1 MPPELLILA
10 PSPSAAV
17 NAQLEQRY
25 ACHHAWQVPADERHA
40 WLAERAPAIRAVVTT
55 GALGLNAADMGL
67 LPKLEIVAVNGVGLD
82 GVALDV
88 ARARGIAVT
97 TTPNVLTDDVAD
109 MALALLL
116 ASARHVVAL
125 DRFVRDGGWERREA
139 IAPASTLR
147 GKTAGIFGFGQI
159 GQAIAPRLAAFGI
172 HVRYFQPRAI
182 AGTDVPRAESLLA
195 LAQESDYLIICAPGT
210 PATRKIIDRTVLDAL
225 GPQGTL
231 INIARGALIDEDAL
245 IAALQDGHLGAA
257 GLDVFTDEPR
267 VPKALRALPNVV
279 LTPHVGS
286 LTVETRHAMG
296 QLVVDNLAAHFA
308 GLPLLTPVTLS
319 KSPIERFNQA

>member
-1 MPPELLILA
+1 MPPDILILA

-17 NAQLEQRY
+17 NAQLEQQY
-25 ACHHAWQVPADERHA
+25 TCHHAWQQSPDERHA
-40 WLAERAPAIRAVVTT
+40 WLAGRAPAIRAVVTT
-55 GALGLNAADMGL
+55 GALGLNAVDMGM
-67 LPKLEIVAVNGVGLD
+67 LPALEIVAVNGVGLD

-88 ARARGIAVT
+88 ARQRGIAVT

-109 MALALLL
+109 LALGLLL
-116 ASARHVVAL
+116 ASARHIAAL

-139 IAPASTLR
+139 VAPASSLR

-159 GQAIAPRLAAFGI
+159 GQAIALRLAAFGVI
-172 HVRYFQPRAI
+172 VRYYQPRAI
-182 AGTDVPRAESLLA
+182 AGSSVPRADSLLA
-195 LAQESDYLIICAPGT
+195 LAQESDYLIVCAPGT
-210 PATRKIIDRTVLDAL
+210 PATRQIIGRTVLDAL

-231 INIARGALIDEDAL
+231 INIARGALVDEDAM

-257 GLDVFTDEPR
+257 GLDVFAHEPD
-267 VPKALRALPNVV
+267 VPAALRALPNVV

-308 GLPLLTPVTLS
+308 GQPLLTPV
-319 KSPIERFNQA
+319 

>member
-1 MPPELLILA
+1 MLPELLILA

-17 NAQLEQRY
+17 NAQLEQQY
-25 ACHHAWQVPADERHA
+25 TCHHAWQVPAPERHA
-40 WLAERAPAIRAVVTT
+40 WLALRAAAIRAVVTT
-55 GALGLNAADMGL
+55 GALGLNATDMAL
-67 LPKLEIVAVNGVGLD
+67 LPNLEIVAVNGVGLD
-82 GVALDV
+82 GVALDQ

-109 MALALLL
+109 VALALLL
-116 ASARHVVAL
+116 ASARHIVAL

-139 IAPASTLR
+139 IAPASSLR

-159 GQAIAPRLAAFGI
+159 GQAIALRLAAFGV

-182 AGTDVPRAESLLA
+182 AGTTVPRAASLLA
-195 LAQESDYLIICAPGT
+195 LAQESDYLIVCAPGT
-210 PATRKIIDRTVLDAL
+210 PATRQIIDRSVLDAL

-231 INIARGALIDEDAL
+231 INIARGALIDEVAL

-257 GLDVFTDEPR
+257 GLDVFADEPR
-267 VPKALRALPNVV
+267 VPAALRALPNVV

-308 GLPLLTPVTLS
+308 GLPLRTPV
-319 KSPIERFNQA
+319 P

>member
-17 NAQLEQRY
+17 NAQLERQY
-25 ACHHAWQVPADERHA
+25 TCHHAWQVLADERHA

-55 GALGLNAADMGL
+55 GALGLSDTDMAL
-67 LPKLEIVAVNGVGLD
+67 LPHLEIIAVNGVGLD
-82 GVALDV
+82 GVALDQ

-109 MALALLL
+109 VALALLL
-116 ASARHVVAL
+116 ASARHIVSL

-139 IAPASTLR
+139 IAPASSLR

-159 GQAIAPRLAAFGI
+159 GQAIALRLAAFGI

-182 AGTDVPRAESLLA
+182 AGTSVPRAASLLA
-195 LAQESDYLIICAPGT
+195 LAQESDYLIVCAPGT

-257 GLDVFTDEPR
+257 GLDVFADEPR
-267 VPKALRALPNVV
+267 VPDALRALPNVV

-308 GLPLLTPVTLS
+308 GLPLLTPVT
-319 KSPIERFNQA
+319 

>member
-17 NAQLEQRY
+17 NAQLERQY
-25 ACHHAWQVPADERHA
+25 ACHYAWQVPADERHA
-40 WLAERAPAIRAVVTT
+40 WLAERAPGIRAVVTT
-55 GALGLNAADMGL
+55 GALGLSASDMGL
-67 LPKLEIVAVNGVGLD
+67 LPALEIIAVNGVGLD

-88 ARARGIAVT
+88 ARERGIAVT

-109 MALALLL
+109 VALALLL
-116 ASARHVVAL
+116 ASARHIVSL
-125 DRFVRDGGWERREA
+125 DRFVRDGGWERRVA
-139 IAPASTLR
+139 IAPASSLR

-159 GQAIAPRLAAFGI
+159 GQAIALRLAVFGV

-182 AGTDVPRAESLLA
+182 TGTSVPRAESLLA
-195 LAQESDYLIICAPGT
+195 LAQESDYLFVCAPGT
-210 PATRKIIDRTVLDAL
+210 PATRKIVDRSVLDAL

-231 INIARGALIDEDAL
+231 INIARGALIDEVAL

-257 GLDVFTDEPR
+257 ALDVFADEPR
-267 VPKALRALPNVV
+267 VPAALRALPNVV

-308 GLPLLTPVTLS
+308 GLPLLTPVKL
-319 KSPIERFNQA
+319 

>member
-1 MPPELLILA
+1 MPPDILILA

-17 NAQLEQRY
+17 NAQLEQQY
-25 ACHHAWQVPADERHA
+25 VCHHAWQQAPDERHA
-40 WLAERAPAIRAVVTT
+40 WLAERAPLIRAVVTT
-55 GALGLNAADMGL
+55 GALGLNATDMGL
-67 LPKLEIVAVNGVGLD
+67 LPALEIVAVNGVGLD
-82 GVALDV
+82 GVALDL
-88 ARARGIAVT
+88 ARQRGIAVT

-109 MALALLL
+109 LALGLLL
-116 ASARHVVAL
+116 ASARHIAAL

-139 IAPASTLR
+139 VAPASSLR

-159 GQAIAPRLAAFGI
+159 GQAIALRLAAFGA
-172 HVRYFQPRAI
+172 HVRYYQPRAI
-182 AGTDVPRAESLLA
+182 AGSSVPRAESLLA
-195 LAQESDYLIICAPGT
+195 LAQESDYLIVCAPGT

-231 INIARGALIDEDAL
+231 INIARGALVDEDAM

-257 GLDVFTDEPR
+257 GLDVFAQEPN
-267 VPKALRALPNVV
+267 VPAALRALPNVV

-308 GLPLLTPVTLS
+308 GQPLLTPV
-319 KSPIERFNQA
+319 

>member
-1 MPPELLILA
+1 MLPELLILA

-17 NAQLEQRY
+17 NAQLEQQY
-25 ACHHAWQVPADERHA
+25 TCHHAWQVPAQEHHA
-40 WLAERAPAIRAVVTT
+40 WLAERAPSIRAVVTT
-55 GALGLNAADMGL
+55 GALGLNATDMAL
-67 LPKLEIVAVNGVGLD
+67 LPTLEIVAVNGVGLD
-82 GVALDV
+82 GVALDL
-88 ARARGIAVT
+88 ARERGIAVT

-109 MALALLL
+109 VALALLL
-116 ASARHVVAL
+116 ASARHIVAL

-139 IAPASTLR
+139 IAPASSLR

-159 GQAIAPRLAAFGI
+159 GQAIALRLAAFGI

-182 AGTDVPRAESLLA
+182 AGTSVPRAESLLA
-195 LAQESDYLIICAPGT
+195 LAQESDYLIVCAPGT

-231 INIARGALIDEDAL
+231 INIARGALIDEEAL

-257 GLDVFTDEPR
+257 GLDVFADEPR
-267 VPKALRALPNVV
+267 VPAALRALPNVV

-308 GLPLLTPVTLS
+308 GLPLLTPV
-319 KSPIERFNQA
+319 K

>member
-17 NAQLEQRY
+17 NAQLEQQY
-25 ACHHAWQVPADERHA
+25 TCHHAWQVPADGRHA
-40 WLAERAPAIRAVVTT
+40 WLAQRSPAIRAVVTT
-55 GALGLNAADMGL
+55 GALGLNAGDMAL
-67 LPKLEIVAVNGVGLD
+67 LPHLEIIAVNGVGLD
-82 GVALDV
+82 GVALDQ
-88 ARARGIAVT
+88 ARERGIAVT

-109 MALALLL
+109 LALALLL
-116 ASARHVVAL
+116 ASARHIVAL

-139 IAPASTLR
+139 IAPASSLR

-159 GQAIAPRLAAFGI
+159 GQAIALRLAAFGV
-172 HVRYFQPRAI
+172 HVRYFQPRVI
-182 AGTDVPRAESLLA
+182 MGTSVPRAASLLA
-195 LAQESDYLIICAPGT
+195 LAQESDYLFVCAPGT
-210 PATRKIIDRTVLDAL
+210 PATRQSIDRSVLDAL

-245 IAALQDGHLGAA
+245 IAALQDGRLGSA
-257 GLDVFTDEPR
+257 GLDVFADEPR
-267 VPKALRALPNVV
+267 VPNALRALPNVV

-308 GLPLLTPVTLS
+308 GLPLLTPITL
-319 KSPIERFNQA
+319 

>member
-17 NAQLEQRY
+17 NAQLEQHY

-40 WLAERAPAIRAVVTT
+40 WLVQRAPAIRAVVTT
-55 GALGLNAADMGL
+55 GALGLNATDMAL
-67 LPKLEIVAVNGVGLD
+67 LPHLEIIAVNGVGLD
-82 GVALDV
+82 GVALDQ

-109 MALALLL
+109 VALALLL
-116 ASARHVVAL
+116 ASARHIVSL
-125 DRFVRDGGWERREA
+125 DRFVRDGGWERRVA
-139 IAPASTLR
+139 IAPASSLR

-159 GQAIAPRLAAFGI
+159 GQAIALRLAAFGI

-182 AGTDVPRAESLLA
+182 AGTSVPRAESLLA
-195 LAQESDYLIICAPGT
+195 LAQESDYLFVCAPGT
-210 PATRKIIDRTVLDAL
+210 PATRQSIDRSVLDAL

-257 GLDVFTDEPR
+257 ALDVFADEPR
-267 VPKALRALPNVV
+267 VPNALRTLPNVV

-308 GLPLLTPVTLS
+308 GLPLLTP
-319 KSPIERFNQA
+319 IRR

>member
-1 MPPELLILA
+1 MLPELLILA

-17 NAQLEQRY
+17 NAQLEQHY
-25 ACHHAWQVPADERHA
+25 TCHHAWQVPANERHA
-40 WLAERAPAIRAVVTT
+40 WLAQRASAIRGVVTT
-55 GALGLNAADMGL
+55 GALGLNAADMAL

-88 ARARGIAVT
+88 ARERGIAVT

-109 MALALLL
+109 VALALLL
-116 ASARHVVAL
+116 ASARHIVAL

-139 IAPASTLR
+139 IVPASSLR

-159 GQAIAPRLAAFGI
+159 GQAIALRLAAFGVK
-172 HVRYFQPRAI
+172 VRYFQPRAI
-182 AGTDVPRAESLLA
+182 AGTAVPRAESLLA
-195 LAQESDYLIICAPGT
+195 LAQESDYLIVCAPGT
-210 PATRKIIDRTVLDAL
+210 PATRKIVERSVLNAL

-245 IAALQDGHLGAA
+245 IAALQDGRLGAA
-257 GLDVFTDEPR
+257 GLDVFADEPR
-267 VPKALRALPNVV
+267 VPAALRALPNVV

-296 QLVVDNLAAHFA
+296 QLVLDNLQAHFA
-308 GLPLLTPVTLS
+308 GLPLLTPV
-319 KSPIERFNQA
+319 P

>member
-1 MPPELLILA
+1 MPPDLLILA

-17 NAQLEQRY
+17 NAQLEQHY
-25 ACHHAWQVPADERHA
+25 TCHHAWQVPADERHA
-40 WLAERAPAIRAVVTT
+40 WLAERAPSIRAVVTT
-55 GALGLNAADMGL
+55 GALGLNATDMGL
-67 LPKLEIVAVNGVGLD
+67 LPALEIVAVNGVGLD

-88 ARARGIAVT
+88 ARERGIAVT

-109 MALALLL
+109 VALALLL
-116 ASARHVVAL
+116 ASARHIVAL

-139 IAPASTLR
+139 IAPASSLR

-159 GQAIAPRLAAFGI
+159 GQAIALRLAAFGV

-182 AGTDVPRAESLLA
+182 ADTTVPRAESLLA
-195 LAQESDYLIICAPGT
+195 LAQESDYLIVCAPGT
-210 PATRKIIDRTVLDAL
+210 PATRKIVDRTILDAL

-257 GLDVFTDEPR
+257 GLDVFADEPR
-267 VPKALRALPNVV
+267 VPTALRALPNVV

-308 GLPLLTPVTLS
+308 GLPLLTPV
-319 KSPIERFNQA
+319 KP

>member
-257 GLDVFTDEPR
+257 GLDVFADEPR

>member
-1 MPPELLILA
+1 MLPELLILA

-17 NAQLEQRY
+17 NAQLERHY
-25 ACHHAWQVPADERHA
+25 TCHHAWQVPADERHA

-55 GALGLNAADMGL
+55 GALGLNAADMAL
-67 LPKLEIVAVNGVGLD
+67 LPALEIIAVNGVGLD
-82 GVALDV
+82 GVALDE

-109 MALALLL
+109 VALGLLL
-116 ASARHVVAL
+116 ASARHIVAF

-139 IAPASTLR
+139 IAPASSLR

-159 GQAIAPRLAAFGI
+159 GQAIALRLAAFGVK
-172 HVRYFQPRAI
+172 VRYFQPRAI
-182 AGTDVPRAESLLA
+182 AGTAVPRAESLLA
-195 LAQESDYLIICAPGT
+195 LAQDSDYLFVCAPGT
-210 PATRKIIDRTVLDAL
+210 PATRKIVDRTVLDAL

-245 IAALQDGHLGAA
+245 ISALQDGHLGAA
-257 GLDVFTDEPR
+257 GLDVFAHEPR
-267 VPKALRALPNVV
+267 VPDALRALPNVV

-296 QLVVDNLAAHFA
+296 QLVVDNLRAHFA
-308 GLPLLTPVTLS
+308 GLPLPTPVV
-319 KSPIERFNQA
+319 

>member
-1 MPPELLILA
+1 MLPELLILA

-17 NAQLEQRY
+17 NAQLEQHY
-25 ACHHAWQVPADERHA
+25 TCHHAWQVPADERHA

-55 GALGLNAADMGL
+55 GALGLNAADMAL
-67 LPKLEIVAVNGVGLD
+67 LPALEIIAVNGVGLD
-82 GVALDV
+82 GLALDE

-109 MALALLL
+109 VALGLLL
-116 ASARHVVAL
+116 ASARHIVAL

-139 IAPASTLR
+139 IAPASSLR

-159 GQAIAPRLAAFGI
+159 GQAIALRLAAFGVK
-172 HVRYFQPRAI
+172 VRYFQPRAI

-195 LAQESDYLIICAPGT
+195 LAQDSDYLFVCAPGT
-210 PATRKIIDRTVLDAL
+210 PATRKIVDRTVLDAL
-225 GPQGTL
+225 GSQGTL

-257 GLDVFTDEPR
+257 GLDVFADEPR
-267 VPKALRALPNVV
+267 VPVALRALPNVV

-296 QLVVDNLAAHFA
+296 QLVVDNLRAHFS
-308 GLPLLTPVTLS
+308 GLPLPTPVV
-319 KSPIERFNQA
+319 

>member
-1 MPPELLILA
+1 MPPDLLILA
-10 PSPSAAV
+10 RSPSAAV
-17 NAQLEQRY
+17 NAQLEQHY
-25 ACHHAWQVPADERHA
+25 TCHHAWQVPADERHA

-67 LPKLEIVAVNGVGLD
+67 LPNLEIIAVNGVGLD

-88 ARARGIAVT
+88 ARERGIAVT

-109 MALALLL
+109 VALALLL
-116 ASARHVVAL
+116 ASARHIVSL

-139 IAPASTLR
+139 IAPASSLR

-159 GQAIAPRLAAFGI
+159 GQAIALRLAAFGI

-195 LAQESDYLIICAPGT
+195 LAQESDYLILCAPGT
-210 PATRKIIDRTVLDAL
+210 PATRKIVDRTVLDAL

-231 INIARGALIDEDAL
+231 INIARGALIDEEAL

-257 GLDVFTDEPR
+257 GLDVFADEPR
-267 VPKALRALPNVV
+267 VPNALRALPNVV

-308 GLPLLTPVTLS
+308 GLPLLTQVTL
-319 KSPIERFNQA
+319 

>member
-17 NAQLEQRY
+17 NAQLEQQY
-25 ACHHAWQVPADERHA
+25 TCHHAWQVPADGRHA
-40 WLAERAPAIRAVVTT
+40 WLAQRSPAIRAVVTT
-55 GALGLNAADMGL
+55 GALGLNAGDMAL
-67 LPKLEIVAVNGVGLD
+67 LPHLEIIAVNGVGLD
-82 GVALDV
+82 GVALDQ

-109 MALALLL
+109 VALALLL
-116 ASARHVVAL
+116 ASARHIVAL

-139 IAPASTLR
+139 IAPASSLR

-159 GQAIAPRLAAFGI
+159 GQAIALRLAAFGV
-172 HVRYFQPRAI
+172 HVRYFQPRVI
-182 AGTDVPRAESLLA
+182 MGTSVPRAASLLA
-195 LAQESDYLIICAPGT
+195 LAQESDYLFVCAPGT
-210 PATRKIIDRTVLDAL
+210 PATRQSIDRSVLDAL

-257 GLDVFTDEPR
+257 GLDVFADEPR
-267 VPKALRALPNVV
+267 VPNALRALPNVV

-308 GLPLLTPVTLS
+308 GLPLLTPVKL
-319 KSPIERFNQA
+319 

>member
-1 MPPELLILA
+1 MARL
-10 PSPSAAV
+10 
-17 NAQLEQRY
+17 
-25 ACHHAWQVPADERHA
+25 PA
-40 WLAERAPAIRAVVTT
+40 
-55 GALGLNAADMGL
+55 
-67 LPKLEIVAVNGVGLD
+67 LEIIAVNGVGLD
-82 GVALDV
+82 GVALDA

-109 MALALLL
+109 IALGLLL
-116 ASARHVVAL
+116 ASARHIAAL

-139 IAPASTLR
+139 IAPASSLR

-159 GQAIAPRLAAFGI
+159 GQAIALRLAVFGV

-195 LAQESDYLIICAPGT
+195 LAQESDYLIVCAPGT
-210 PATRKIIDRTVLDAL
+210 PATRKIIDRPVLDAL

-231 INIARGALIDEDAL
+231 INIARGALVDEDAL

-257 GLDVFTDEPR
+257 GLDVFADEPR
-267 VPKALRALPNVV
+267 VPAALRALPNVV

-308 GLPLLTPVTLS
+308 GLPLLTPARL
-319 KSPIERFNQA
+319 

>member
-1 MPPELLILA
+1 MPPDLLILA
-10 PSPSAAV
+10 RSPSAAV
-17 NAQLEQRY
+17 NAQLEQHY
-25 ACHHAWQVPADERHA
+25 TCHHAWQVPADERQA

-67 LPKLEIVAVNGVGLD
+67 LPNLEIIAVNGVGLD

-88 ARARGIAVT
+88 ARERGIAVT

-109 MALALLL
+109 VALALLL
-116 ASARHVVAL
+116 ASARHIVSL

-139 IAPASTLR
+139 IAPASSLR

-159 GQAIAPRLAAFGI
+159 GQAIALRLAAFGI

-182 AGTDVPRAESLLA
+182 AETPVPRAESLLA
-195 LAQESDYLIICAPGT
+195 LAQESDYLILCAPGT
-210 PATRKIIDRTVLDAL
+210 PATRKIVDRTVLDAL

-257 GLDVFTDEPR
+257 GLDVFADEPR
-267 VPKALRALPNVV
+267 VPNALRALPNVV

-308 GLPLLTPVTLS
+308 GLPLLTQVTL
-319 KSPIERFNQA
+319 

>member
-1 MPPELLILA
+1 MPPDLLILA

-17 NAQLEQRY
+17 NAQLEQQY
-25 ACHHAWQVPADERHA
+25 TCHHAWQVPADERQA
-40 WLAERAPAIRAVVTT
+40 WLAERAPLIRAVVTT

-67 LPKLEIVAVNGVGLD
+67 LPALEIIAVNGVGLD

-88 ARARGIAVT
+88 ARERGIAVT

-109 MALALLL
+109 VALALLL
-116 ASARHVVAL
+116 ASARHIVAL

-139 IAPASTLR
+139 IAPASSLR

-159 GQAIAPRLAAFGI
+159 GQAIALRLAAFGV

-182 AGTDVPRAESLLA
+182 AETPVPRAESLLA
-195 LAQESDYLIICAPGT
+195 LAQESDYLIVCAPGT
-210 PATRKIIDRTVLDAL
+210 PATRKIVDRSVLDAL

-257 GLDVFTDEPR
+257 GLDVFADEPR
-267 VPKALRALPNVV
+267 VPNALRALPNVV

-308 GLPLLTPVTLS
+308 GLPMRTPV
-319 KSPIERFNQA
+319 P

>member
-17 NAQLEQRY
+17 NAQLEQQY
-25 ACHHAWQVPADERHA
+25 TCHHAWQVPADERHA
-40 WLAERAPAIRAVVTT
+40 WLTQRSPAISAVVTT
-55 GALGLNAADMGL
+55 GALGLSDTDMAL
-67 LPKLEIVAVNGVGLD
+67 LPHLEIIAVNGVGLD
-82 GVALDV
+82 GVALDQ

-109 MALALLL
+109 VALALLL
-116 ASARHVVAL
+116 ASARHIVSL

-139 IAPASTLR
+139 IAPASSLR

-159 GQAIAPRLAAFGI
+159 GQAIALRLAAFGI

-182 AGTDVPRAESLLA
+182 AGTSVPRAQSLLA
-195 LAQESDYLIICAPGT
+195 LAQESDYLFVCAPGT
-210 PATRKIIDRTVLDAL
+210 PATRQSIDRSVLDAL

-231 INIARGALIDEDAL
+231 INIARGALIDEVAL

-257 GLDVFTDEPR
+257 ALDVFADEPR
-267 VPKALRALPNVV
+267 VPAALRALPNVV

-308 GLPLLTPVTLS
+308 GLTLLTPVKL
-319 KSPIERFNQA
+319 

>member
-1 MPPELLILA
+1 MHPELLILA

-17 NAQLEQRY
+17 NAQLEQHY
-25 ACHHAWQVPADERHA
+25 TCHHAWQVPADERHA
-40 WLAERAPAIRAVVTT
+40 WLAERAPVIRGVVTT
-55 GALGLNAADMGL
+55 GALGLNAADMAL

-88 ARARGIAVT
+88 ARERGIVVT

-109 MALALLL
+109 VALALLL
-116 ASARHVVAL
+116 ASARHIVAL

-139 IAPASTLR
+139 IVPASSLR

-159 GQAIAPRLAAFGI
+159 GQAIALRLAAFGVK
-172 HVRYFQPRAI
+172 VRYFQPRAI
-182 AGTDVPRAESLLA
+182 AGASAPRAASLLA
-195 LAQESDYLIICAPGT
+195 LAQESDYLIVCAPGT
-210 PATRKIIDRTVLDAL
+210 PATRKIVERSVLDAL

-245 IAALQDGHLGAA
+245 IAALQDGRLGAA
-257 GLDVFTDEPR
+257 GLDVFADEPR
-267 VPKALRALPNVV
+267 VPAALRALPNVV

-296 QLVVDNLAAHFA
+296 QLVLDNLQAHFA
-308 GLPLLTPVTLS
+308 GLPLLTPV
-319 KSPIERFNQA
+319 P

>member
-1 MPPELLILA
+1 MPPDILILA

-17 NAQLEQRY
+17 NAQLEQQY
-25 ACHHAWQVPADERHA
+25 TCHHAWQQSPDERHA
-40 WLAERAPAIRAVVTT
+40 WLAGRAPAIRAVVTT
-55 GALGLNAADMGL
+55 GALGLNAVDMAM
-67 LPKLEIVAVNGVGLD
+67 LPALEIVAVNGVGLD

-88 ARARGIAVT
+88 ARQRGIAVT

-109 MALALLL
+109 LALGLLL
-116 ASARHVVAL
+116 ASARHIAAL

-139 IAPASTLR
+139 VAPASSLR

-159 GQAIAPRLAAFGI
+159 GQAIALRLAAFGVI
-172 HVRYFQPRAI
+172 VRYYQPRAI
-182 AGTDVPRAESLLA
+182 AGSSVPRADSLLA
-195 LAQESDYLIICAPGT
+195 LAQESDYLIVCAPGT
-210 PATRKIIDRTVLDAL
+210 PATRQIIGRTVLDAL

-231 INIARGALIDEDAL
+231 INIARGALVDEDAM

-257 GLDVFTDEPR
+257 GLDVFAHEPD
-267 VPKALRALPNVV
+267 VPAALRALPNVV

-308 GLPLLTPVTLS
+308 GQPLLTPV
-319 KSPIERFNQA
+319 

>member
-1 MPPELLILA
+1 MPPDILILA

-17 NAQLEQRY
+17 NAQLEQQY
-25 ACHHAWQVPADERHA
+25 TCHHAWQQSPDERHA
-40 WLAERAPAIRAVVTT
+40 WLAGRAPAIRAVVTT
-55 GALGLNAADMGL
+55 GALGLNAVDMGM
-67 LPKLEIVAVNGVGLD
+67 LPALEIVAVNGVGLD

-88 ARARGIAVT
+88 ARQRGIAVT

-109 MALALLL
+109 LALGLML
-116 ASARHVVAL
+116 ASARHIAAL

-139 IAPASTLR
+139 VAPASSLR

-159 GQAIAPRLAAFGI
+159 GQAIALRLAAFGV
-172 HVRYFQPRAI
+172 HVRYYQPRAI
-182 AGTDVPRAESLLA
+182 AGSSVPRADSLLA
-195 LAQESDYLIICAPGT
+195 LAQESDYLIVCAPGT
-210 PATRKIIDRTVLDAL
+210 PATRQIIDRTVLDAL

-231 INIARGALIDEDAL
+231 INIARGALVDEDAM

-257 GLDVFTDEPR
+257 GLDVFAHEPD
-267 VPKALRALPNVV
+267 VPAALRALPNVV

-308 GLPLLTPVTLS
+308 GQPLLTPV
-319 KSPIERFNQA
+319 

>member
-1 MPPELLILA
+1 MPPDILILA

-17 NAQLEQRY
+17 NAQLEQQY
-25 ACHHAWQVPADERHA
+25 TCHHAWQQSPDERHA
-40 WLAERAPAIRAVVTT
+40 WLAGRAPAIRAVVTT
-55 GALGLNAADMGL
+55 GALGLNAVDMAM
-67 LPKLEIVAVNGVGLD
+67 LPALEIVAVNGVGLD

-88 ARARGIAVT
+88 ARQRGIAVT

-109 MALALLL
+109 LALGLLL
-116 ASARHVVAL
+116 ASARHIAAL

-139 IAPASTLR
+139 VAPASSLR

-159 GQAIAPRLAAFGI
+159 GQAIALRLAAFGVI
-172 HVRYFQPRAI
+172 VRYYQPRAI
-182 AGTDVPRAESLLA
+182 AGSSVPRADSLLA
-195 LAQESDYLIICAPGT
+195 LAQESDYLIVCAPGT
-210 PATRKIIDRTVLDAL
+210 PATRQIIDRTVLDAL

-231 INIARGALIDEDAL
+231 INIARGALVDEDAM

-257 GLDVFTDEPR
+257 GLDVFAHEPD
-267 VPKALRALPNVV
+267 VPAALRALPNVV

-308 GLPLLTPVTLS
+308 GQPLLTPV
-319 KSPIERFNQA
+319 

>member
-17 NAQLEQRY
+17 NAQLEQQY
-25 ACHHAWQVPADERHA
+25 TCHHAWQVPADERRA
-40 WLAERAPAIRAVVTT
+40 WLAERAPGIRAVVTT
-55 GALGLNAADMGL
+55 GALGLNASDMAL
-67 LPKLEIVAVNGVGLD
+67 LPALEIIAVNGVGLD

-88 ARARGIAVT
+88 ARERGIAVT

-139 IAPASTLR
+139 IVPASTLR

-159 GQAIAPRLAAFGI
+159 GQAIALRLAAFGI

-195 LAQESDYLIICAPGT
+195 LAEESDYLIVCAPGT
-210 PATRKIIDRTVLDAL
+210 PATRKIVDRTVLDAL

-257 GLDVFTDEPR
+257 GLDVFADEPR
-267 VPKALRALPNVV
+267 VPNVLRALPNVV

-308 GLPLLTPVTLS
+308 GLPLLTPVKL
-319 KSPIERFNQA
+319 

>member
-1 MPPELLILA
+1 MPPDILILA

-17 NAQLEQRY
+17 NAQLEQQY
-25 ACHHAWQVPADERHA
+25 TCHHAWQQSPDERHA

-55 GALGLNAADMGL
+55 GALGLNAVDMGL
-67 LPKLEIVAVNGVGLD
+67 LPALEIVAVNGVGLD

-88 ARARGIAVT
+88 ARQRGIAVT

-109 MALALLL
+109 LALGLLL
-116 ASARHVVAL
+116 ASARHIAAL

-139 IAPASTLR
+139 VAPAFSLR

-159 GQAIAPRLAAFGI
+159 GQAIALRLAAFGV
-172 HVRYFQPRAI
+172 HVRYYQPRAI
-182 AGTDVPRAESLLA
+182 AGSSVPRADSLLA
-195 LAQESDYLIICAPGT
+195 LAQDSDYLIVCAPGT

-231 INIARGALIDEDAL
+231 INIARGALVDEEAM

-257 GLDVFTDEPR
+257 GLDVFAQEPD
-267 VPKALRALPNVV
+267 VPAALRALPNVV

-308 GLPLLTPVTLS
+308 GQPLLTPV
-319 KSPIERFNQA
+319 